1 MAVILNMETSTT
13 VCSVAIGVDGEVKSL
28 KEINDGYSHAEQLE
42 ILISEVLKESDVSI
56 SNLDAISVSKGP
68 GSYTGLRIGVSF
80 AKGLCFGKNLPLIS
94 IPTLE
99 SMAVNTKVQKFNG
112 FKVPMLDARRM
123 EVFTCTFGLNHELLE
138 ETNALV
144 LDETSYSNLL
154 KKGSTLF
161 FGPGMEKSKSLLAIH
176 KNAQFLDGVMPSAA
190 YMVKLSEKKFKQ
202 RNFENVAYFEPYYLK
217 DFVAGRPKKL
227 L

>member
-161 FGPGMEKSKSLLAIH
+161 FGPGMEKSKSLLATH

-190 YMVKLSEKKFKQ
+190 FMVKLSEKKFKQ
-202 RNFENVAYFEPYYLK
+202 RNFESVAYFEPYYLK

>member
-190 YMVKLSEKKFKQ
+190 FMVKLSEKKFKQ
-202 RNFENVAYFEPYYLK
+202 RNFESVAYFEPYYLK